1 MAEIEDRKTY
11 EEMIT
16 DACSK
21 IGFYSETWTSRSP
34 SDPGITILENLTA
47 FQLVQYNQLKQLPKK
62 LVGSWLELLGIRRET
77 GSAARVLL
85 QPEQLTMQLNI
96 PEGRRFYTENYTYET
111 KCDIQIQPS
120 KLCTVYEEKEGH
132 MMEIQ
137 ELRQGNPLAADI
149 FETHPSQGDAVYFLF
164 DGLPALLGERFCLYV
179 TIKEKYPR
187 NPRIEEVELPEF
199 AEAEWSYYTKH
210 GYVRTEVEDDTGV
223 FLRSGEIRIWL
234 GEEMPVLK
242 QIGEHTGVVVRC
254 VLTKAEY
261 DIAPRVKSIDGPL
274 FEVYETER
282 KARIYYYQSKE
293 SMKQELQEKRDQFY
307 SIYVK
312 EGMVYREWKKDALQ
326 EEGEMCVVCYTEEM
340 ITRKDLGTLQGY
352 DKQEFDVSGLGRLKQ
367 ERIVLMAQFE
377 KEGKPAFCFF
387 ECTSNEQHDQ
397 VQSIASEQ
405 KGEIICSYDF
415 MKQVIRIE
423 DPGNFAGSKLSL
435 ADCAVY
441 HGAAGN
447 MRANNRFC
455 MEESNH
461 WFFNPADGVGG
472 KNPESVEEGFERL
485 REWVKHPVSAVC
497 KEDYE
502 YLVQHIPG
510 LCIHKVT
517 AFTKEGVIHVC
528 VKPYSDIPFP
538 ELSSIYRYHIEEY
551 LKEKRMLNT
560 SLKVIGPAYIP
571 VDVQGV
577 IYVESQYRN
586 CEQELEARLREA
598 LDHVNGSQKFGETI
612 HFQQVF
618 ARISDLEFVS
628 HIQELR
634 LIPVIDGVRQKR
646 MVGEDVNLPP
656 DGLCYARYLS
666 LHIKQ
671 TSIV

>member
-1 MAEIEDRKTY
+1 MAETEERKTY
-11 EEMIT
+11 EEMIA
-16 DACSK
+16 DAFSR
-21 IGFYSETWTSRSP
+21 IGFYSGTWTSRSP

-47 FQLVQYNQLKQLPKK
+47 FQLVQYNQLKELPEK
-62 LVGSWLELLGIRRET
+62 LIGKWLELLGIDRKT
-77 GSAARVLL
+77 GSGARVLL

-96 PEGRRFYTENYTYET
+96 PEGRRFYAENYTYET
-111 KCDIQIQPS
+111 KRDIQMLPS
-120 KLCTVYEEKEGH
+120 KLCTVYGEKEGH
-132 MMEIQ
+132 IAEIQ

-149 FETHPSQGDAVYFLF
+149 FETYPSKGDAVYFLF
-164 DGLPALLGERFCLYV
+164 DGIPALLGERFCLYV
-179 TIKEKYPR
+179 TVKEKYPR
-187 NPRIEEVELPEF
+187 NSMEAGKLPEF
-199 AEAEWSYYTKH
+199 AEAEWSYYTEQ
-210 GYVRTEVEDDTGV
+210 GYVKAEVEDDTGV

-234 GEEMPVLK
+234 GEEKPVFK
-242 QIGEHTGVVVRC
+242 QIGEHTGVVVQC
-254 VLTKAEY
+254 TLTKAEY

-293 SMKQELQEKRDQFY
+293 SMMRELQKKREQFH
-307 SIYVK
+307 SVYVR
-312 EGMVYREWKKDALQ
+312 EGRVYREWKDNPTQ
-326 EEGEMCVVCYTEEM
+326 EEEELCVVCYTEEM

-352 DKQEFDVSGLGRLKQ
+352 DKQEFDVSQLGRLKQ

-377 KEGKPAFCFF
+377 EGGRPAFCFF
-387 ECTSNEQHDQ
+387 ECTPYDQ
-397 VQSIASEQ
+397 QYQVKSISKKE
-405 KGEIICSYDF
+405 KGEIIFTYDF
-415 MKQVIRIE
+415 MEQVVRIE

-447 MRANNRFC
+447 LRANNRFC

-461 WFFNPADGVGG
+461 YFFNPTDGVGG
-472 KNPESVEEGFERL
+472 KNPDSVEEGFARL
-485 REWVKHPVSAVC
+485 REWVRHPVSAVC

-517 AFTKEGVIHVC
+517 AFIKDCVIHVC
-528 VKPYSDIPFP
+528 VKPYSDMPLP
-538 ELSSIYRYHIEEY
+538 ELSAIYQHHIEEY
-551 LKEKRMLNT
+551 LREKRMLNT
-560 SLKVIGPAYIP
+560 SLKVFGPTYIP
-571 VDVQGV
+571 VDVQGI

-586 CEQELEARLREA
+586 CEQELETRMREV
-598 LDHVNGSQKFGETI
+598 LDHVNGSQQFGEPI

-618 ARISDLEFVS
+618 DGISNLEFVS
-628 HIQELR
+628 HVQELK

-666 LHIKQ
+666 LQIKQ